1 MSVVR
6 PRDRGVA
13 YLRSIMHYSPDFSL
27 VSLFVWAAVPM
38 VSLVSLALYHRRVAF
53 PRPPGP
59 RGLPLVGNLFQL
71 TDDSWN
77 LFTKWK
83 AEYGP
88 IVNINLGGQ
97 EVIILN
103 TFDSAAELLEK
114 RSAIYSDR
122 PTLFVAREILTDGLF
137 FTFVGYG
144 ALWRRMR
151 RAAQQ
156 TFRKDGVKDFRDIH
170 EAEAATLAKALVEN
184 PVEWEA
190 HLRRA
195 LSSTL
200 MSVTYDTPMLKS
212 EQDPAIAGILDFT
225 KAVLKAAFIDGAM
238 VENFPLLR
246 YLPSWLAGWKKE
258 AQIASVRYSGMYESL
273 FGDVKKRVAE
283 GDGRVSFAA
292 ALAAKQQTFGL
303 SNKESAWLAAAFAA
317 GSETVSTTLAW
328 FLLAIIMN
336 PKLQG
341 KAHKELDTVVGRD
354 RLPTVSDMNQM
365 PYLRALGRETLRWH
379 PVDPLGMQH
388 KSTQDDWYN
397 GYFIPKGTICIP
409 NIWAINR
416 DRDIYGSDADAFRPE
431 RFLDVNGELGPIELN
446 TSKEDGHVSFGF
458 GRRLCIG
465 RHMAHEALFIHMAT
479 ILWTFDIQPVIGPD
493 GRPLIPTEDGINQGL
508 VVRPQSFDCNF
519 IPRFPEALSTLE
531 AAVQTC

>member
-1 MSVVR
+1 MS
-6 PRDRGVA
+6 A
-13 YLRSIMHYSPDFSL
+13 ILSQIMQYSPDFSL
-27 VSLFVWAAVPM
+27 VRVFAWAAIP
-38 VSLVSLALYHRRVAF
+38 LVSVALYNRRSSL

-77 LFTKWK
+77 LFTQWK
-83 AEYGP
+83 ADYGP
-88 IVNINLGGQ
+88 IVHINLGGQ
-97 EVIILN
+97 EVVVLN
-103 TFDSAAELLEK
+103 SFPAAAELLEK

-137 FTFVGYG
+137 FTFVGYNP
-144 ALWRRMR
+144 LWRRMR

-156 TFRKDGVKDFRDIH
+156 TFRKDGVKDFWNVH
-170 EAEAATLAKALVEN
+170 EAEAATLAKALVDS
-184 PVEWEA
+184 PAEWEA

-200 MSVTYDTPMLKS
+200 MTVTYDTPMLKT
-212 EQDPAIAGILDFT
+212 EHEPAIAGILDFT
-225 KAVLKAAFIDGAM
+225 KAVLKAAFVDGAM
-238 VENFPLLR
+238 VENFPFLQ
-246 YLPSWLAGWKKE
+246 YLPSWLAPWKRE
-258 AQIASVRYSGMYESL
+258 AETASVRYSGMFESL

-292 ALAAKQQTFGL
+292 ALVGKQDAFNLDDKQ
-303 SNKESAWLAAAFAA
+303 SAWLAAAFAA

-328 FLLAIIMN
+328 FLLALVMN
-336 PKLQG
+336 PELQK
-341 KAHKELDTVVGRD
+341 KAHEELDAVVGRD
-354 RLPTVSDMNQM
+354 RLPTIADMNQM
-365 PYLRALGRETLRWH
+365 PYLRAMGRETLRWH

-388 KSTQDDWYN
+388 KSTQDDWYD

-416 DRDIYGSDADAFRPE
+416 DPDIYGPDADAFRPE
-431 RFLDVNGELGPIELN
+431 RYLDANGELAPVQFDTN
-446 TSKEDGHVSFGF
+446 KEEGHVTFGF

-479 ILWTFDIQPVIGPD
+479 ILWMFNVQPIKGPD
-493 GRPLIPTEDGINQGL
+493 GRPLVPSEVGINQGL
-508 VVRPQSFDCNF
+508 VVRPQSFECEF
-519 IPRFPEALSTLE
+519 IPRFPEALATVE
-531 AAVQTC
+531 AAVEGR

>member
-1 MSVVR
+1 MS
-6 PRDRGVA
+6 A
-13 YLRSIMHYSPDFSL
+13 ILSQIMQYSPDFSL
-27 VSLFVWAAVPM
+27 LRVFAWVAIP
-38 VSLVSLALYHRRVAF
+38 LVTLALCKRRTSL

-83 AEYGP
+83 ADYGP
-88 IVNINLGGQ
+88 IVHINLGGQ
-97 EVIILN
+97 EVVVLN
-103 TFDSAAELLEK
+103 SFPAAAELLEK

-137 FTFVGYG
+137 FTFVGYNP
-144 ALWRRMR
+144 LWRRMR

-156 TFRKDGVKDFRDIH
+156 TFRKDGVKDFWNVH
-170 EAEAATLAKALVEN
+170 EAEAATLAKALVDS
-184 PVEWEA
+184 PAEWEA

-200 MSVTYDTPMLKS
+200 MTVTYDTAMLKT
-212 EQDPAIAGILDFT
+212 EHDPAIAGILDFT
-225 KAVLKAAFIDGAM
+225 KAVLKAAFVDGAM
-238 VENFPLLR
+238 VENFPFLQ
-246 YLPSWLAGWKKE
+246 YLPSWLAGWKRE
-258 AQIASVRYSGMYESL
+258 AKTASVRYSGMFESL

-292 ALAAKQQTFGL
+292 A
-303 SNKESAWLAAAFAA
+303 AA

-328 FLLAIIMN
+328 FLLALVMN
-336 PKLQG
+336 PELQK
-341 KAHKELDTVVGRD
+341 KAHQELDAVVGRD
-354 RLPTVSDMNQM
+354 HLPKISDMKQM
-365 PYLRALGRETLRWH
+365 PYLRAMGRETLRWH

-388 KSTQDDWYN
+388 KSSQDDWYD

-416 DRDIYGSDADAFRPE
+416 DPDIYGPDAAEFRPE
-431 RFLDVNGELGPIELN
+431 RFLDANGELAPIKFDTN
-446 TSKEDGHVSFGF
+446 KEEGHVTFGF

-479 ILWTFDIQPVIGPD
+479 ILWMFRVQPVKGPD
-493 GRPLIPTEDGINQGL
+493 GLPLVPSEAGVNQGL
-508 VVRPQSFDCNF
+508 VVRPQSFECEF
-519 IPRFPEALSTLE
+519 IPRFPEGLSTLD
-531 AAVQTC
+531 AAVQWR